1 MKLKNVKKAVDE
13 NILTKNEELTI
24 DDKGIV
30 KLTDITDDFGR
41 LSHLTTL
48 VLAHNRLT
56 SLTQAIGS
64 MHNLTALNCFNNQID
79 ELPSNISGLSK
90 LRHLNLGMNKLNQ
103 LPSRFNELKS
113 LEILD
118 LTYNNL
124 SETSVGEHFWDLS
137 PMTKSLRILYLSDN
151 DFGVLPIKIRNF
163 ERLEI
168 LSLRDNDLVALPDE
182 IEKLSRIHELHLQGN
197 LLHLLPLTFCRLR
210 DQLIGPKK
218 VLKLERNRLVPSLEE
233 KRKQG
238 PQQLFHF
245 LSTQEYQHLYQKD
258 FDHKPN
264 VNMLERK
271 KEKSKKISRSK

>member
-1 MKLKNVKKAVDE
+1 
-13 NILTKNEELTI
+13 
-24 DDKGIV
+24 
-30 KLTDITDDFGR
+30 
-41 LSHLTTL
+41 
-48 VLAHNRLT
+48 
-56 SLTQAIGS
+56 

-137 PMTKSLRILYLSDN
+137 PMTKVRKVQNSILNKFQSLRILYLSDN

-182 IEKLSRIHELHLQGN
+182 IEKLSRIHELHLQVSEELKIQQRPTLHQGQSLTHSPAY
-197 LLHLLPLTFCRLR
+197 LLSPARPA
-210 DQLIGPKK
+210 DWP
-218 VLKLERNRLVPSLEE
+218 EE
-233 KRKQG
+233 
-238 PQQLFHF
+238 
-245 LSTQEYQHLYQKD
+245 SA
-258 FDHKPN
+258 
-264 VNMLERK
+264 
-271 KEKSKKISRSK
+271 